1 MLDNG
6 YTIITIII
14 TMLFSPS
21 TSQSSDTAFGITF
34 RKPDGCE
41 RKNCTLYWAMGPNN
55 ENSMY
60 LDIYMEGD
68 IAGGWMALGFSKNQL
83 MVCNIENGD
92 YSYNY

>member
-1 MLDNG
+1 
-6 YTIITIII
+6 
-14 TMLFSPS
+14 
-21 TSQSSDTAFGITF
+21 
-34 RKPDGCE
+34 
-41 RKNCTLYWAMGPNN
+41 MGPNN